1 MEWILLLV
9 GILLILGN
17 GFFVAVEFALVA
29 LDQPTV
35 QRAIDLG
42 DKRAIPLMKCL
53 KSLST
58 QLSSCQLGIT
68 LNTLLIGYVTEPALG
83 SLLEPVMEAVGV
95 PDAAAFGVSLFVAM
109 LIATLV
115 TMLIGELVPKNLA
128 VAESFRIGRAL
139 ARPQL
144 MFTTVFKPLI
154 IVLNGFSNK
163 VLNRFGLEVKEEL
176 SGART
181 PEELSAMVR
190 RSASLGTLDEQ
201 AATFLDRTLRFS
213 EQTAT
218 DVMTP
223 RPRMVTIDADAS
235 LDELIVTARRTG
247 HSRFPVLGESGIDEV
262 RGAVHVKKAVAVPR
276 SKREPLVAATLMSEV
291 TRVPETIHL
300 DALISELRRAP
311 LQIAV
316 VEDEYGGTAGV
327 VTLEDLVEEIVG
339 EVAVEDEYG
348 GTAGVVTLED
358 LVEEIVGEVA
368 DEHDALTPGVLQSAS
383 GEWYFPGLMRPDEI
397 NAQILELNI
406 PEDSAYETVAG
417 FILYELG
424 RVAAL
429 GDEVEFAA
437 GRLRVVGIDGR
448 RIDRVKFVPDV
459 ESRRAALQ
467 AHTERV
473 QKLAEERAERQR
485 TGGR

>member
-9 GILLILGN
+9 GVLLILGN

-29 LDQPTV
+29 LDQPAV
-35 QRAIDLG
+35 QRAVDNG
-42 DKRAIPLMKCL
+42 DKRAVPLMKCL

-83 SLLEPVMEAVGV
+83 SLLEPVLEASGV
-95 PDAAAFGVSLFVAM
+95 PDAAAGGVSLFIAM
-109 LIATLV
+109 LVATLV

-144 MFTTVFKPLI
+144 VFTAVFKPLI

-190 RSASLGTLDEQ
+190 RSASLGTLDQQ

-213 EQTAT
+213 EQTAA

-223 RPRMVTIDADAS
+223 RPRMLTVDAEAS
-235 LDELIVTARRTG
+235 LEEVIDTARRTG
-247 HSRFPVLGESGIDEV
+247 YSRFPVLGESGIDEV
-262 RGAVHVKKAVAVPR
+262 RGVVHVKKAVAVPR
-276 SKREPLVAATLMSEV
+276 KKRDPLVAATLMSEI

-300 DALISELRRAP
+300 DALLAVLRQAP

-316 VEDEYGGTAGV
+316 VEDEYGGTS
-327 VTLEDLVEEIVG
+327 
-339 EVAVEDEYG
+339 
-348 GTAGVVTLED
+348 GVVTLED

-368 DEHDALTPGVLQSAS
+368 DEHDALTPGVLQSAA
-383 GEWYFPGLMRPDEI
+383 GDWYFAGLLRPDEI
-397 NAQILELNI
+397 NAQILELEI
-406 PEDSAYETVAG
+406 PEDPAYETVAG
-417 FILYELG
+417 YILFELG
-424 RVAAL
+424 RVATL
-429 GDEVEFAA
+429 GDEIGFAS
-437 GRLRVVGIDGR
+437 GKLVVTGIEGR
-448 RIDRVKFVPDV
+448 RVDRVKFIPDP
-459 ESRRAALQ
+459 EARRAALE
-467 AHTERV
+467 AHAERV
-473 QKLAEERAERQR
+473 QQLAEERAEREKA
-485 TGGR
+485 GGR

>member
-339 EVAVEDEYG
+339 EVA
-348 GTAGVVTLED
+348 
-358 LVEEIVGEVA
+358 

-459 ESRRAALQ
+459 EARRAALQ

>member
-35 QRAIDLG
+35 QRAVDLG
-42 DKRAIPLMKCL
+42 DKRAVPLMRCL

-83 SLLEPVMEAVGV
+83 TLLRPVIEAAGV

-109 LIATLV
+109 IIATLA
-115 TMLIGELVPKNLA
+115 TMLMGELVPKNLA

-144 MFTTVFKPLI
+144 VFTAVFRPLI

-163 VLNRFGLEVKEEL
+163 VLHRFGLEVKEEL

-201 AATFLDRTLRFS
+201 AATFLDRTLRFAD
-213 EQTAT
+213 QTAT

-223 RPRMVTIDADAS
+223 RPRMVTIDAEAS
-235 LDELIVTARRTG
+235 LDELIDTARRTG

-262 RGAVHVKKAVAVPR
+262 RGVVHVKKAVAVPR
-276 SKREPLVAATLMSEV
+276 GKREPLVAATVMSEV
-291 TRVPETIHL
+291 ARVPETIHL
-300 DALISELRRAP
+300 DALLAELRRAP
-311 LQIAV
+311 LQMAV
-316 VEDEYGGTAGV
+316 
-327 VTLEDLVEEIVG
+327 
-339 EVAVEDEYG
+339 VEDEYG

-368 DEHDALTPGVLQSAS
+368 DEHDALTPGVLQSAA

-397 NAQILELNI
+397 NAQILELEI
-406 PEDSAYETVAG
+406 PENSAYETVAG
-417 FILYELG
+417 FILNELG

-429 GDEVEFAA
+429 GDEVEFPA

-448 RIDRVKFVPDV
+448 RIDRLKFLPDP
-459 ESRRAALQ
+459 EARRAALE
-467 AHTERV
+467 AHAEQVR
-473 QKLAEERAERQR
+473 KLAEERAERQR

>member
-42 DKRAIPLMKCL
+42 DKRAVPLMKCL

-83 SLLEPVMEAVGV
+83 SILRPVIEAVGV

-109 LIATLV
+109 LIATLA

-144 MFTTVFKPLI
+144 VFTTVFKPLI

-276 SKREPLVAATLMSEV
+276 GKRKPLVAATLMSEV

-339 EVAVEDEYG
+339 EVA
-348 GTAGVVTLED
+348 
-358 LVEEIVGEVA
+358 

-397 NAQILELNI
+397 NSQILELNI

-429 GDEVEFAA
+429 GDEVEFTA
-437 GRLRVVGIDGR
+437 GRLQVVGIDGR
-448 RIDRVKFVPDV
+448 RIDRVKFIPDV
-459 ESRRAALQ
+459 ESRRAALE
-467 AHTERV
+467 AHAERV

>member
-1 MEWILLLV
+1 MEWILL
-9 GILLILGN
+9 GIGLLLILGN

-35 QRAIDLG
+35 QHAIDQG
-42 DKRAIPLMKCL
+42 DKRAVPLMKCL

-83 SLLEPVMEAVGV
+83 SLLEPVLEASGV
-95 PDAAAFGVSLFVAM
+95 PDAAAGGVSLFIAM

-144 MFTTVFKPLI
+144 VFTAVFKPLI
-154 IVLNGFSNK
+154 VVLNGFSNK
-163 VLNRFGLEVKEEL
+163 VLHRFGLEVKEEL

-213 EQTAT
+213 EQTAA

-223 RPRMVTIDADAS
+223 RPRMVTISADS
-235 LDELIVTARRTG
+235 PLDEIIDAARRTG
-247 HSRFPVLGESGIDEV
+247 YSRFPVLGDSGADEV
-262 RGAVHVKKAVAVPR
+262 RGMVHVKKAVAVPR
-276 SKREPLVAATLMSEV
+276 QKREPLVAATLMSAEFA
-291 TRVPETIHL
+291 RVPETINL
-300 DALISELRRAP
+300 DALLAELRQAP
-311 LQIAV
+311 LQIA
-316 VEDEYGGTAGV
+316 
-327 VTLEDLVEEIVG
+327 L
-339 EVAVEDEYG
+339 VEDEYG

-383 GEWYFPGLMRPDEI
+383 GNWYFPGLLRPDEI
-397 NAQILELNI
+397 NAQILELEI

-417 FILYELG
+417 FVLFELG
-424 RVAAL
+424 RIAAL
-429 GDEVEFAA
+429 GDEVEVPG
-437 GRLRVVGIDGR
+437 GRLVVAGIDGR
-448 RIDRVKFVPDV
+448 RIDRLKYIPDP
-459 ESRRAALQ
+459 EARRAALE
-467 AHTERV
+467 AHAERV
-473 QKLAEERAERQR
+473 QRLAVERAEHQKA
-485 TGGR
+485 GGR